1 MRVWPCCGLS
11 SPLLSSSEPSSGDV
25 HRGGGE
31 DPGRDPGGSG
41 VPAGMCCW
49 AQAHPFVI
57 TKLAFVWRSTASR
70 GNPEA
75 QLEIPFTVHSCS
87 RGHPEP
93 PQTRPSIPLLP
104 QQIDELLAGNFTQ
117 EDEDAI
123 LEELNA
129 ITQVQSPG
137 LSCPLGDGTLWAS
150 AWWCVPLL
158 CLSPESWFPDS
169 LPTVIPLYGSQA
181 ASTLRAA
188 LRDLCRSGLESDPA
202 VCCWPALVT
211 HVWTERKC

>member
-1 MRVWPCCGLS
+1 MLLGTG
-11 SPLLSSSEPSSGDV
+11 SPICDHQVGICVAIHCFPGEP
-25 HRGGGE
+25 RGPVGNTLHSPFMF
-31 DPGRDPGGSG
+31 PGAPR
-41 VPAGMCCW
+41 A
-49 AQAHPFVI
+49 
-57 TKLAFVWRSTASR
+57 
-70 GNPEA
+70 
-75 QLEIPFTVHSCS
+75 
-87 RGHPEP
+87 

-137 LSCPLGDGTLWAS
+137 LSCPLGDGTLGAS